1 MSASALHRSHHRK
14 RSCGFTLIEVMVAL
28 AVLAIALAAVI
39 EGVTAHVANATYL
52 RDRTLAH
59 WVAMN
64 RAAELQLGSEWPS
77 PGTTKGAALLA
88 DHEWFWTV
96 IVYQTGDTHVRRAD
110 IEVSNKDGGETLSK
124 VIAYVGQPL

>member
-1 MSASALHRSHHRK
+1 
-14 RSCGFTLIEVMVAL
+14 MVAL

-39 EGVTAHVANATYL
+39 EGVTAHVSNATYL

-64 RAAELQLGSEWPS
+64 RAAELQLESAWPS
-77 PGTTKGAALLA
+77 AGTTRGTALLA

-96 IVYQTGDTHVRRAD
+96 IVYQTGDADVRRAD
-110 IEVSNKDGGETLSK
+110 VEVSGKEGGATLSK
-124 VIAYVGQPL
+124 VIAYVGKPL

>member
-1 MSASALHRSHHRK
+1 
-14 RSCGFTLIEVMVAL
+14 MVAL